1 MAEPV
6 TVLPLA
12 RAHEADW
19 RRLFRGYRAFYKWPE
34 DEAVLDRVWAWLH
47 DPAHPLEGLA
57 AVRDGRIVGLAHYR
71 GEPSPSRGMD
81 VGFLNDL
88 FVDPDARGGRIGEA
102 LLEELRRICGA
113 RGWPVMRWI
122 TADDN
127 YRART
132 LYDRVAK
139 KTAWNLYEMAA
150 G

>member
-1 MAEPV
+1 M
-6 TVLPLA
+6 
-12 RAHEADW
+12 
-19 RRLFRGYRAFYKWPE
+19 
-34 DEAVLDRVWAWLH
+34 
-47 DPAHPLEGLA
+47 
-57 AVRDGRIVGLAHYR
+57 RDGRIVGLAHYR